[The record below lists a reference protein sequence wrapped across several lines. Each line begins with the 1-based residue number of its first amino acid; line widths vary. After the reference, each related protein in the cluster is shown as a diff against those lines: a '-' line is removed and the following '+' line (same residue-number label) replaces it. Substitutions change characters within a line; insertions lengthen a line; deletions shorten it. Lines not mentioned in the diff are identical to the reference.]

1 MDTGAAA
8 VAEAEASMAEVVIME
23 GIPADI
29 EVDTLVESM
38 AGILVVDTVLL
49 LHLEDILLGT
59 MVVTTEDTEGGTMVG
74 IVEATMVVIEA
85 DTMVE
90 DFTHIGDLD

>member
-1 MDTGAAA
+1 VDTGAA
-8 VAEAEASMAEVVIME
+8 ASMAEVVIME
-23 GIPADI
+23 GIPEDI
-29 EVDTLVESM
+29 EVDTLVDSM
-38 AGILVVDTVLL
+38 AGILAVDTVLL
-49 LHLEDILLGT
+49 LHLEDILVGT

-74 IVEATMVVIEA
+74 IVEATMVVIEV

>member
-1 MDTGAAA
+1 VVVDMAESV
-8 VAEAEASMAEVVIME
+8 VAEGEVEASMV
-23 GIPADI
+23 
-29 EVDTLVESM
+29 EVDTLVDSM

-74 IVEATMVVIEA
+74 IVEATMVVIVGF
-85 DTMVE
+85 MVE